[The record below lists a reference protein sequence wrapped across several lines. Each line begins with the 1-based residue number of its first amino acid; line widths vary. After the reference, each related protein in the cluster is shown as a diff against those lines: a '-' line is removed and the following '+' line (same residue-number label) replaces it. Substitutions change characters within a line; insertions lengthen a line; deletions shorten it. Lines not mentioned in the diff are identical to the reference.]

1 MTTTRSAASPA
12 PDSSPQGAMPEALLR
27 PYDPAAVEPGIY
39 AAWEGSGA
47 FRAEVDPD
55 REPYSIAMPPPNL
68 TGALHYGHVAFVTF
82 QDLMIRWQRMRGV
95 PALWL
100 PGTDHAAIATN
111 AVLVNQ
117 LAGEGKSRED
127 IGRPAFEEMFWDWM
141 RQSGQRIRSQ
151 LRMAGASC
159 DWSRERFTMDPGLS
173 RAVNAAFVQLY
184 EKGLIYRGSYLVN
197 WDPVDQTAIS
207 DIEVEYQE
215 VDGWLWT
222 VRYPLAE
229 GGHLEVA
236 TTRPETI
243 LGDTAIAVNPA
254 DERYRDLVGKQALVP
269 VLGRSIPIVADDY
282 VDPEF
287 GSGAVKVTPGHDPND
302 YAIGQRHD
310 LPMINILELDGRLND
325 NAGPFAGQTREA
337 ARANLLDRLEGDGL
351 LAGRS
356 PHRHAVGHGQR
367 SGAVIEPM
375 LSQQWFVDTSSM
387 AAKAAAAVRSGE
399 IQFHPPRFAQV
410 FLHWMD
416 NIRDWCISRQIWVGH
431 RIPVWYCESCP
442 EPIVATDDPGTCPDC
457 GGNLRQDSDVLDTWF
472 SSGLWTF
479 STLGW
484 PDETEDLAY
493 FHPTTVMETGYDI
506 IFFWVARMAMLSL
519 ELLDQIPFRH
529 VYLNG
534 LLRRADGSKVSKSD
548 PQPGDDPAEVI
559 GEFGADA
566 VRYLIATGSSPGND
580 MKLSWDRL
588 TAARNFANKL
598 WNAARF
604 VIAAEQPPGTA
615 RAAPTAFDSWIL
627 ERRDQTVATV
637 SQLLERFQFGEAGQA
652 VHDLLWRDF
661 CDWYIEAAKLR
672 LAGPDKAAAAQA
684 AAVLREVFLD
694 GLKLL
699 HPYMPFVT
707 EALWGHLQAGR
718 GASDLIVASWP
729 EPGKPDSVRERTAG
743 NVSALQAAIGA
754 IRRVR
759 SDFRIDPG
767 ALVPAEIVPGPAA
780 AEIESEADVIKRLA
794 RISELEIAGAQSGDV
809 AESGAIMRRHDRRC
823 AFVAAE
829 GIQVYLPLEE
839 LLDLDAERAR
849 AADRAKDLQARRGRL
864 QGMLANPGFVGKAP
878 AAVVE
883 QRRTELATISADLDN
898 VLKFISE
905 LDA

>member
-1 MTTTRSAASPA
+1 MPAAQNPASPA
-12 PDSSPQGAMPEALLR
+12 PGAPPAGVVPPALLR
-27 PYDPAAVEPGIY
+27 PYDPSRIEPAIY
-39 AAWEGSGA
+39 AAWEDSGA
-47 FRAEVDPD
+47 FRARVDRD
-55 REPYSIAMPPPNL
+55 RTPYSIAMPPPNL

-117 LAGEGKSRED
+117 LAAEGKSRED

-184 EKGLIYRGSYLVN
+184 EQGLIYRGSYLVN

-207 DIEVEYQE
+207 DIEVEYRE
-215 VDGWLWT
+215 VDSWLWT

-243 LGDTAIAVNPA
+243 LGDTAIAVHPE
-254 DERYRDLVGKQALVP
+254 DDRYRELIGKKALVP
-269 VLGRSIPIVADDY
+269 VLGRAIPIVADEY
-282 VDPEF
+282 VDPDF

-310 LPMINILELDGRLND
+310 LEMINILERDGRLND
-325 NAGPFAGQTREA
+325 NAGPFAGQTRED
-337 ARANLLDRLEGDGL
+337 ARQNLLDRLEADGL
-351 LAGRS
+351 LAGRAA
-356 PHRHAVGHGQR
+356 HRHAVGHGQR

-387 AAKAAAAVRSGE
+387 AAKAAAAVRSGK

-431 RIPVWYCESCP
+431 RIPVWYCDDCP
-442 EPIVATDDPGTCPDC
+442 DPVVATDPPASCPRC
-457 GGNLRQDSDVLDTWF
+457 GGVLRQDSDVLDTWF

-519 ELLDQIPFRH
+519 ELLDEIPFRH

-534 LLRRADGSKVSKSD
+534 LLRRADGSKVSKSN

-566 VRYLIATGSSPGND
+566 VRFLIATGSSPGND
-580 MKLSWDRL
+580 MKLSWERL

-604 VIAAEQPPGTA
+604 VIGAQQQAGPE
-615 RAAPTAFDSWIL
+615 RAAPSAFDNWIL
-627 ERRDQTVATV
+627 ERRDQTVREV
-637 SQLLERFQFGEAGQA
+637 SDLLERFQFGEAGQA

-661 CDWYIEAAKLR
+661 CDWYIESAKLR
-672 LAGPDKAAAAQA
+672 LAGPDRAAAARA
-684 AAVLREVFLD
+684 AAVLRDVFLD

-707 EALWGHLQAGR
+707 EALWGYLRQDG
-718 GASDLIVASWP
+718 SEPDLIVAPWP
-729 EPGKPDSVRERTAG
+729 LAGEPDPGRRRIAD
-743 NVSALQAAIGA
+743 NVSALQAAISA

-759 SDFRIDPG
+759 ADFKIDPG

-780 AEIESEADVIKRLA
+780 AEIASEAEVVRRLA
-794 RISELEIAGAQSGDV
+794 RISDLEIAAAAVDET

-829 GIQVYLPLEE
+829 GIQVFLPLEQ
-839 LLDLDAERAR
+839 LLDVDAERERAR
-849 AADRAKDLQARRGRL
+849 ERVEDLQARRKRL
-864 QGMLANPGFVGKAP
+864 QGMLANPGFTGNAP

-883 QRRTELATISADLDN
+883 QRRSELATVSADLAN
-898 VLKFISE
+898 VRQFLSE
-905 LDA
+905 LGA

>member
-1 MTTTRSAASPA
+1 MPAAQNPAPPA
-12 PDSSPQGAMPEALLR
+12 PDTPSEDGLPPALLR
-27 PYDPAAVEPGIY
+27 PYDPAGVEPHIY
-39 AAWEGSGA
+39 AAWEASGA
-47 FRAEVDPD
+47 FRAQIDPD

-82 QDLMIRWQRMRGV
+82 QDLMIRWQRMRGA

-111 AVLVNQ
+111 AVLINQ
-117 LAGEGKSRED
+117 LAAEGKARED

-141 RQSGQRIRSQ
+141 RQSGERIRSQ

-215 VDGWLWT
+215 VDSWLWT
-222 VRYPLAE
+222 VRYPLAD

-254 DERYRDLVGKQALVP
+254 DERYRGLVGKRAVVP
-269 VLGRSIPIVADDY
+269 VLGRAIPIVADDY

-310 LPMINILELDGRLND
+310 LAMINILERDGRLNA
-325 NAGPFAGQTREA
+325 NAGPFAGQTRED
-337 ARANLLDRLEGDGL
+337 ARANLLERLERDGL

-356 PHRHAVGHGQR
+356 AHRHAVGHGQR

-431 RIPVWYCESCP
+431 RIPVWYCDSCP
-442 EPIVATDDPGTCPDC
+442 EPVVATDPPPSCPAC
-457 GGNLRQDSDVLDTWF
+457 GAGLRQDGDVLDTWF

-484 PDETEDLAY
+484 PDETEELAY

-534 LLRRADGSKVSKSD
+534 LLRRADGSKVSKSN

-566 VRYLIATGSSPGND
+566 VRFLIATGSSPGND
-580 MKLSWDRL
+580 MKLSWERL
-588 TAARNFANKL
+588 TAARNFANKI

-604 VIAAEQPPGTA
+604 VIGARPPDGVEP
-615 RAAPTAFDSWIL
+615 AAPTAFDRWIL
-627 ERRDQTVATV
+627 ERRDQTVREV
-637 SQLLERFQFGEAGQA
+637 SGLLERFQFGEAGQA

-672 LAGPDKAAAAQA
+672 LSGSDPAAAARASQ
-684 AAVLREVFLD
+684 VLREVLAD

-707 EALWGHLQAGR
+707 EAVWGHLHAGR
-718 GASDLIVASWP
+718 AAPDLIVAPWP
-729 EPGKPDSVRERTAG
+729 RAGQADPERARTAA
-743 NVSALQAAIGA
+743 NVTALQAAIGA

-759 SDFRIDPG
+759 SDFKIDPG
-767 ALVPAEIVPGPAA
+767 ALIPAEILPGPAR
-780 AEIESEADVIKRLA
+780 AEVESESEVVRRLA
-794 RISELEIAGAQSGDV
+794 RISELEIAADQAGDV
-809 AESGAIMRRHDRRC
+809 AASGAVMRRHDRRC

-829 GIQVYLPLEE
+829 GIQVFLPLED
-839 LLDLDAERAR
+839 LLDLDAERSR
-849 AADRAKDLQARRGRL
+849 AQDRANDLKARQGRL
-864 QGMLANPGFVGKAP
+864 RAMLANPGFVGNAP
-878 AAVVE
+878 ARVVE
-883 QRRTELATISADLDN
+883 QRRGELDTVSADLEN
-898 VLKFISE
+898 VLRFIEE
-905 LDA
+905 LEA

>member
-1 MTTTRSAASPA
+1 MPATESAASPA
-12 PDSSPQGAMPEALLR
+12 PETPSDGELPEALLR
-27 PYDPAAVEPGIY
+27 PYDPAAVEPAIY
-39 AAWEGSGA
+39 AAWEESGA
-47 FRAEVDPD
+47 FTPQIDPAL
-55 REPYSIAMPPPNL
+55 EPYSIAMPPPNL
-68 TGALHYGHVAFVTF
+68 TGALHYGHVAFVAF
-82 QDLMIRWQRMRGV
+82 QDLMVRWQRMRGA
-95 PALWL
+95 PTLWL

-117 LAGEGKSRED
+117 LESAGRSREQ
-127 IGRPAFEEMFWDWM
+127 IGRPAFEAMFWDWM
-141 RQSGQRIRSQ
+141 RQSGQKIRSQ
-151 LRMAGASC
+151 LRLAGASC

-173 RAVNAAFVQLY
+173 RAVNAAFVQLHAQ
-184 EKGLIYRGSYLVN
+184 GLIYRGSYLVN

-207 DIEVEYQE
+207 DIEVEYRE
-215 VDGWLWT
+215 VDASLWT

-243 LGDTAIAVNPA
+243 LGDTAIAVHPE
-254 DERYRDLVGKQALVP
+254 DERYRELVGKQALVP
-269 VLGRSIPIVADDY
+269 VLGRAIPIVADSY

-310 LPMINILELDGRLND
+310 LAKINILEPDGSLNE
-325 NAGPFAGQTREA
+325 NAGPFAGLTREQ
-337 ARANLLDRLEGDGL
+337 ARRDLLERLESDGL
-351 LAGRS
+351 LAGRRD
-356 PHRHAVGHGQR
+356 HRHAVGHGQR

-375 LSQQWFVDTSSM
+375 LSEQWFIDTSSM

-431 RIPVWYCESCP
+431 RIPVWYCASCP
-442 EPIVATDDPGTCPDC
+442 DPVVAADAPSACPGC
-457 GGNLRQDSDVLDTWF
+457 GGPLRQDSDVLDTWF

-484 PDETEDLAY
+484 PDQTADLEY

-519 ELLDQIPFRH
+519 ALLDEIPFRH

-534 LLRRADGSKVSKSD
+534 LLRRADGSKVSKSN

-566 VRYLIATGSSPGND
+566 VRYFIATGSSPGND

-604 VIAAEQPPGTA
+604 VISAQDRSGPP
-615 RAAPTAFDSWIL
+615 RAAPTAFDHWIL
-627 ERRDQTVATV
+627 ERRDRTVEQATE
-637 SQLLERFQFGEAGQA
+637 LLERFQFGEAGQA

-672 LAGPDKAAAAQA
+672 LSGPDQAAAAQA

-707 EALWGHLQAGR
+707 EALWGHLHAGR
-718 GASDLIVASWP
+718 KAGDLIVAPWP
-729 EPGKPDSVRERTAG
+729 QPAPSDESRGQVAE

-754 IRRVR
+754 VRRVR
-759 SDFRIDPG
+759 ADFRIDPA

-780 AEIESEADVIKRLA
+780 AEVRSEAEVIRRLA
-794 RISELEIAGAQSGDV
+794 RISHLQIAGSGSGDG

-823 AFVAAE
+823 AFAGAA
-829 GIQVYLPLEE
+829 GIQVFLPLED

-849 AADRAKDLQARRGRL
+849 AAARADDLQGRRRRL
-864 QGMLANPGFVGKAP
+864 EAMLANPGFVGNAP

-883 QRRTELATISADLDN
+883 QRRSELATISADLAN
-898 VLKFISE
+898 VVQFIAE